1 MIYFFLITHNI
12 NMSQFFKSAD
22 KIQVGQTEVSVP
34 SENGLDYR
42 PGGKIDIFIPP
53 TSKFIDL
60 SQTKLKMNVSLAIP
74 TVGVSNGATR
84 VQLDAQTGLHSLIR
98 SIRIFSGRKTALL
111 EEIEGYDILTA
122 LRFDYESN
130 ENLRAKRG
138 LTEGGTTYDP
148 ACRGSLGSLKSQQ
161 ANCVSNPYLKD
172 ASKTRTLSTS
182 FTESSEYD
190 FKVCQGV
197 LHLNT
202 GLFRNEAVFP
212 AMLTDGL
219 FIEILLQDSR
229 RVFRQ
234 LDSVN
239 RNRHLSLNPVFHSI
253 NGSDNGRETNGSW
266 KLDTELPADKGFFI
280 TRDNNQTSTATCPFV
295 VGEKIT
301 FVPGKDGYSSASVNA
316 SIGTIATIEQ
326 VTGVAVGTSK
336 TKITLQANVTNTTGG
351 NIGPTSLTRYHVVS
365 ANLQDNGSITSYEAT
380 YTVSNVEMIVKQI
393 EVPQG
398 YEASMMAMM
407 KEGGTINYDYRSFTN
422 YRASQLSTDNVAN
435 IRLPLIESRA
445 TAILCVPTDATNY
458 STINQ
463 ISCSQT
469 YVEYSDSKD
478 FKQFSGRS
486 GLVGICD
493 QLQNYQFIYD
503 GKINP
508 SRPVD
513 TKKIAGQKSISQQ
526 WCVEAEKAL
535 AMSDIEPLS
544 FMPFRSNFFIGRAL
558 TLGRNAVY
566 DARGKDFNLQLEYGG
581 SDPGDPVQS
590 KPKLWNN
597 YVSHLRRLEI
607 KNGGL
612 TVIR

>member
-1 MIYFFLITHNI
+1 MILFFLITHII

-22 KIQVGQTEVSVP
+22 KIQVGQTEVAVP

-53 TSKFIDL
+53 TSKFVDL

-74 TVGVSNGATR
+74 TTSASNGATR

-138 LTEGGTTYDP
+138 LTDGATTYDP
-148 ACRGSLGSLKSQQ
+148 ACRGTLGSLKTQQ
-161 ANCVSNPYLKD
+161 SNTISNPYFNELD
-172 ASKTRTLSTS
+172 TNETVSSS
-182 FTESSEYD
+182 FTSNTDYD

-212 AMLTDGL
+212 AMLTDGI
-219 FIEILLQDSR
+219 FVEILLQDAR

-234 LDSVN
+234 LDGVN
-239 RNRHLSLNPVFHSI
+239 RNRHLSLCPVFHSI
-253 NGSDNGRETNGSW
+253 NGSDGQQALSGSW
-266 KLDTELPADKGFFI
+266 ANNAQLPVDKGFYI

-301 FVPGKDGYSSASVNA
+301 FVPATAGFVSGSVNA
-316 SIGTIATIEQ
+316 SIGTIAKIEQ
-326 VTGVAVGTSK
+326 VSGVTYGNPK
-336 TKITLQANVTNTTGG
+336 TKITLVENVSNTTGT
-351 NIGPTSLTRYHVVS
+351 NIADAPGTVARYHVVS
-365 ANLQDNGSITSYEAT
+365 ANLEGNPGMTSYDPT

-393 EVPQG
+393 EVPAG
-398 YEASMMAMM
+398 YESSMMAMM

-422 YRASQLSTDNVAN
+422 YRYSQLQSDNVAN
-435 IRLPLIESRA
+435 VRLPLIESRA
-445 TAILCVPTDATNY
+445 TSILCVPTDATAY
-458 STINQ
+458 SSRQ
-463 ISCSQT
+463 LMSASDT
-469 YVEYSDSKD
+469 YLEYTDSLD
-478 FKQFSGRS
+478 FRQRSGRS

-493 QLQNYQFIYD
+493 ELQNYQFIYD
-503 GKINP
+503 GRINP

-513 TKKIAGQKSISQQ
+513 TTKIAAKNSISQQ
-526 WCVEAEKAL
+526 WLIEAEKAL
-535 AMSDIEPLS
+535 AMADIEPLS
-544 FMPFRSNFFIGRAL
+544 FLPFRSNFFIGRAL

-566 DARGKDFNLQLEYGG
+566 DARGKDFNLQLEYTG
-581 SDPGDPVQS
+581 SDQT

-597 YVSHLRRLEI
+597 YIAHLRRLVI
-607 KNGGL
+607 TSGGL
-612 TVIR
+612 SVQR

>member
-1 MIYFFLITHNI
+1 
-12 NMSQFFKSAD
+12 MSQFFKSAD
-22 KIQVGQTEVSVP
+22 KIKVGQTEVAVP

-53 TSKFIDL
+53 TSKFVDL

-74 TVGVSNGATR
+74 TVDVSNGATR
-84 VQLDAQTGLHSLIR
+84 LQLDAQIGLHSLIR

-130 ENLRAKRG
+130 ENLRGRRG
-138 LTEGGTTYDP
+138 LTDGATTYDP
-148 ACRGSLGSLKSQQ
+148 ACRGTLGSLKSQQ
-161 ANCVSNPYLKD
+161 ANCVTNPYFKE
-172 ASKTRTLSTS
+172 TEINETLNTSFSTS
-182 FTESSEYD
+182 DENYD
-190 FKVCQGV
+190 FKVCQGT

-212 AMLTDGL
+212 AMLTDGI
-219 FIEILLQDSR
+219 FVEILLQDAR

-239 RNRHLSLNPVFHSI
+239 RNRHLSLCPVFHSV
-253 NGSDNGRETNGSW
+253 NGSDGNEATSGSWQNGSDLGAG
-266 KLDTELPADKGFFI
+266 KSFFV
-280 TRDNNQTSTATCPFV
+280 TRDNNQTSTQTFPFV

-301 FVPGKDGYSSASVNA
+301 FCPGASGIASGSISA
-316 SIGTIATIEQ
+316 SIGTIAQIEQ
-326 VTGVAVGTSK
+326 VTGAVVGNSK
-336 TKITLQANVTNTTGG
+336 TKITLVNNVSNTTGTTLG
-351 NIGPTSLTRYHVVS
+351 GSTPKYHVVS
-365 ANLQDNGSITSYEAT
+365 ANLEGNASISSYDPT
-380 YTVSNVEMIVKQI
+380 YTISNVEMIVKQI
-393 EVPQG
+393 QVPDG

-422 YRASQLSTDNVAN
+422 YRYSQLQSDNVAN
-435 IRLPLIESRA
+435 VRLPLIESRA
-445 TAILCVPTDATNY
+445 TAILCVPTDATSY
-458 STINQ
+458 SSIRGL
-463 ISCSQT
+463 SASDT
-469 YVEYSDSKD
+469 YLEYTDTLD
-478 FKQFSGRS
+478 FENRSSRS
-486 GLVGICD
+486 GIVGICD
-493 QLQNYQFIYD
+493 ELQNYQFIYD
-503 GKINP
+503 GRINP

-513 TKKIAGQKSISQQ
+513 TSKIATKKSISQQ

-558 TLGRNAVY
+558 TLGRNSVY
-566 DARGKDFNLQLEYGG
+566 DARGKDFNLQLEYTGA
-581 SDPGDPVQS
+581 QQT

-612 TVIR
+612 SVIR